1 MKTIEIRFSAL
12 CRTNMFYLM
21 KDGKTISLWDN
32 YADAVEAL
40 TKPSDEELIFLTF
53 LKY

>member
-1 MKTIEIRFSAL
+1 MKTIVIDYHPLF
-12 CRTNMFYLM
+12 RTYLFFLM
-21 KDGKTISLWDN
+21 EDGKTISLWDN